1 MRHFTQSE
9 FACKCGCGFDDIS
22 PKLVDLL
29 DELREYYDAPVTVTS
44 GCRCEAHNKSIKGS
58 AKKSQHLLGTAADI
72 KVKGVKPARVARMA
86 ILIGANGVKQYNTFT
101 HIDVRTG
108 DAWHRLKDEQ

>member
-9 FACKCGCGFDDIS
+9 FACKCGCGFDDIDL
-22 PKLVDLL
+22 KLVDLL
-29 DELREYYDAPVTVTS
+29 DELREYYDAPITVTS

-72 KVKGVKPARVARMA
+72 KIRDVETARVARMA

-101 HIDVRTG
+101 HIDVRAG
-108 DAWHRLKDEQ
+108 ESWHRLKDEQ

>member
-9 FACKCGCGFDDIS
+9 FACKCGCGFDDIDL
-22 PKLVDLL
+22 KLVDLL

-44 GCRCEAHNKSIKGS
+44 GCRCEAHNKKEGG
-58 AKKSQHLLGTAADI
+58 AKRSQHLLGTAADI
-72 KVKGVKPARVARMA
+72 KVRDVEPVRVARMA
-86 ILIGANGVKQYNTFT
+86 ILIGANGVKQYQNFT

-108 DAWHRLKDEQ
+108 ESWHRLKDE